1 MIDNDDRKTLREIPY
16 PYNLIEVI
24 KGQEHALECEDEI
37 GSMDFTPSAIRA
49 MVTETLTEREAEII
63 EKHYRDKLSLE
74 AIGREYGVT
83 TERIRQVEAKALRKL
98 NHPGRLK
105 GYAAVPYKS
114 WLAERMARE
123 KAEERLDWFLQ
134 HGNYAVVL
142 AEKDA
147 RTSEEIAGETYI
159 EDLDLS
165 VRSFNCLKRA
175 QINTV
180 AQILALDYDVAI
192 HIRNLGKRSLEEIV
206 RKIHEMGLLMK
217 WERSDGVS

>member
-1 MIDNDDRKTLREIPY
+1 MSDNEKKKTLREMPY
-16 PYNLIEVI
+16 PYNLMEVLREQVQ
-24 KGQEHALECEDEI
+24 GADEADLAD
-37 GSMDFTPSAIRA
+37 MDFTPSAIRA
-49 MVTETLTEREAEII
+49 MVQENLTERETQII
-63 EKHYRDKLSLE
+63 EMRYRDKMSLE
-74 AIGREYGVT
+74 QTAIAHNVT
-83 TERIRQVEAKALRKL
+83 RERIRQIEAKALRKL

-105 GYAAVPYKS
+105 SYAAVPYRA
-114 WLAERMARE
+114 WLAERVARE
-123 KAEERLDWFLQ
+123 KAEQRLDWFLQ
-134 HGNYAVVL
+134 HGSYAVVL
-142 AEKDA
+142 AEKDV